1 MKVLVTGFEP
11 FGGETVNASLEAVR
25 RLPQR
30 LGALEIVTAGLPT
43 SYARSIPALET
54 AIARARPVLV
64 LCVGQAGDR
73 AALCVERVAI
83 NLQDAH
89 IPDNDGAQPVDVPVA
104 PGGPA
109 AYLATLPVRIAVA
122 ALHAAELPA
131 QLSMSAG
138 TFVCNHV
145 FYGLM
150 HLAATGNRGFRGGFL
165 HVPCLPQQARQ
176 GEPPGMPLDDIV
188 RGIGVV
194 LEAATDQQGRM
205 PRAAD

>member
-30 LGALEIVTAGLPT
+30 IGALEIVTAGLPT

-89 IPDNDGAQPVDVPVA
+89 IPDNDGAQPN
-104 PGGPA
+104 
-109 AYLATLPVRIAVA
+109 
-122 ALHAAELPA
+122 
-131 QLSMSAG
+131 
-138 TFVCNHV
+138 C
-145 FYGLM
+145 
-150 HLAATGNRGFRGGFL
+150 
-165 HVPCLPQQARQ
+165 
-176 GEPPGMPLDDIV
+176 
-188 RGIGVV
+188 
-194 LEAATDQQGRM
+194 
-205 PRAAD
+205 PRSCP